1 LGVEEIMS
9 MTRTNGLMTWLMALP
24 LAGCLAGGAEQ
35 GGATESAESS
45 SAMKLFIPTSCYAPP
60 MPESIPLE
68 KVWPGLLWPDG
79 TGDAATIIQQSL
91 TDETAVAYGVDITNN
106 RVFYQIPLRNSAE
119 YSKFLQISNDVISKL
134 KAKASWGIFTQIVP
148 PLPPQPDPVG
158 KLNIQAG
165 NLVDTAIR
173 FKMTARATP
182 VCSAF
187 TGF

>member
-1 LGVEEIMS
+1 
-9 MTRTNGLMTWLMALP
+9 MTMKRTIGWMTWLMALP

-35 GGATESAESS
+35 VGEAQAGESS
-45 SAMKLFIPTSCYAPP
+45 SAMHLFIPPACYAPA
-60 MPESIPLE
+60 MPNAIPLE
-68 KVWPGLLWPDG
+68 KVYPGLLWPDS

-91 TDETAVAYGVDITNN
+91 TDDTAVAYGVDITNN
-106 RVFYQIPLRNSAE
+106 RVFYQVQLRNSAE
-119 YSKFLQISNDVISKL
+119 YSKFLQVSNDVVSKA
-134 KAKASWGIFTQIVP
+134 KAKASWGIFTQLVP
-148 PLPPQPDPVG
+148 PLPPQPDPIG

-173 FKMTARATP
+173 FKMTSRATP